1 VNKSD
6 RNGVILKHLILIV
19 GFLSGSKALY
29 AGSSYTLGSVASSI
43 TKSFEPL
50 ALLITGGCYVGG
62 LAFMVGAI
70 MKFKQ
75 HKDNPTQITIGTP
88 IALLLVG
95 ASLLFMPSVMG
106 MAGMTMFGSAA
117 KTAGPGGSIFS
128 TP

>member
-1 VNKSD
+1 MKST
-6 RNGVILKHLILIV
+6 IKSIV
-19 GFLSGSKALY
+19 SRQLFVFTCLMISLETSFA
-29 AGSSYTLGSVASSI
+29 AASSYTLGEVASSI
-43 TKSFEPL
+43 TKSFRPL

-95 ASLLFMPSVMG
+95 SGLLFMPSVMG
-106 MAGMTMFGSAA
+106 MAGVTMFGSTAT
-117 KTAGPGGSIFS
+117 TAGPSGSIY
-128 TP
+128 